1 MLCITRHTNLLE
13 IIMYK
18 PLPPYLT
25 IKQSGIHGLGLFA
38 TDRIPKGTNMG
49 ITHIKHYDFENG
61 YIRTPLGG
69 FFNHS
74 ETPNVKA
81 ETSGDYIYLIALRDI
96 EPDEELVATYW
107 LYEIKV

>member
-1 MLCITRHTNLLE
+1 
-13 IIMYK
+13 MYK
-18 PLPPYLT
+18 PLPDFLT
-25 IKQSGIHGLGLFA
+25 IKQSKIHGLGLFA
-38 TDRIPKGTNMG
+38 TKKIAKDTNMG
-49 ITHIKHYDFENG
+49 ITHVKHYDFENG

-81 ETSGDYIYLIALRDI
+81 EPIGDYTYLIALRDI

-107 LYEIKV
+107 LYEIKSE